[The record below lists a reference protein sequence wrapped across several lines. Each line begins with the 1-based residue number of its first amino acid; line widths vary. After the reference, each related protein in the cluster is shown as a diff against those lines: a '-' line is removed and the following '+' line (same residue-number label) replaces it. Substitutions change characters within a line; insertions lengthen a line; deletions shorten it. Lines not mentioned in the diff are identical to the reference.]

1 MAGLGRRAAW
11 HGMLCWLPA
20 CLIVWHQQT
29 LRLPGGGRRSAC
41 LAARSP
47 TLTFGSPPP
56 ATALPL
62 PPPAELLEILGSII
76 NGFALPLKDE
86 HKSFLQRALM
96 PLHKP
101 KCLPAYHQQLSYC
114 VTQVGW
120 AAGGCCVF

>member
-1 MAGLGRRAAW
+1 MARHALLA
-11 HGMLCWLPA
+11 A
-20 CLIVWHQQT
+20 CLSDC
-29 LRLPGGGRRSAC
+29 LAPADPAAAGRRSAC

-56 ATALPL
+56 APALPL

-120 AAGGCCVF
+120 AAGGCCV